1 MSSILKAFCNHLI
14 EFLDDVIRIFP
25 ENLDIRTGKTF
36 IESIKRVNPRRL
48 IVLWK
53 ECVMDLYEEQIND
66 GDLDFFINKN
76 YTSDLGE
83 NSTDKGKQIIED
95 LRFLVKGASLES
107 QEKAM
112 KYIQNLTK
120 LCKLYFTN

>member
-14 EFLDDVIRIFP
+14 EFVDDVIRVFP

-36 IESIKRVNPRRL
+36 IESLKSVNPRRL

-53 ECVMDLYEEQIND
+53 ECVLDLYEEQINE
-66 GDLDFFINKN
+66 GNLDFFINKN

-83 NSTDKGKQIIED
+83 NGTDKGKQIIED

-107 QEKAM
+107 QKKAM

>member
-53 ECVMDLYEEQIND
+53 ECVMDLYEEQING

-76 YTSDLGE
+76 YNSDLGE
-83 NSTDKGKQIIED
+83 NGTDKGKQIIED

>member
-14 EFLDDVIRIFP
+14 EFLDDVIRVFP

-76 YTSDLGE
+76 YNSDLGE
-83 NSTDKGKQIIED
+83 NGTDKGKQIIED

>member
-76 YTSDLGE
+76 YNSDLGE
-83 NSTDKGKQIIED
+83 NGTDKGKQIIED

>member
-53 ECVMDLYEEQIND
+53 ECVLDLYEEQINE
-66 GDLDFFINKN
+66 GNLDFFINKN

>member
-1 MSSILKAFCNHLI
+1 MSSVLKAFCNHLI
-14 EFLDDVIRIFP
+14 EFLEDVIRVFP

-36 IESIKRVNPRRL
+36 IEGIKRVNPRRL
-48 IVLWK
+48 LVLWK
-53 ECVMDLYEEQIND
+53 ECVLDLYEEQINE
-66 GDLDFFINKN
+66 GNLAFFINKN

-83 NSTDKGKQIIED
+83 SGTDKGKQIIED
-95 LRFLVKGASLES
+95 LRFLVKGASIES
-107 QEKAM
+107 QHKAM

>member
-14 EFLDDVIRIFP
+14 EFLDDVIRVFP

-36 IESIKRVNPRRL
+36 IESIKKVNPRRL

-53 ECVMDLYEEQIND
+53 ECVLDLYEEQINE
-66 GDLDFFINKN
+66 GNLDFFINKN

-120 LCKLYFTN
+120 ICKLYFTN